1 MNILFFA
8 AKDKT
13 LNTLCEIIVK
23 LSVFSNPFKLWQS
36 RQSNHLQHQRN
47 AMHTFELR
55 CQWRLTYILIAD
67 NNY

>member
-55 CQWRLTYILIAD
+55 CQ
-67 NNY
+67 